1 MRRNDMRGI
10 NKNYSRALK
19 SGLLLAI
26 AFSPFLL
33 QATTLIHAGKLIDG
47 KSDEVQIKMTI
58 VINNNLITDV
68 IKGYKNPKDNETYLD
83 LKGHTVLPGL
93 MDMHV
98 HFGGEYQSKAE
109 RPSKVEKEMEAILAT
124 QDAYVTF
131 FSGFTTVRQV
141 GDSGMVAISLRDAIN
156 QGKVVGPRIFTSGK
170 SLATTG
176 GHADPTNGR
185 AVGKY
190 DYPLPEDGV
199 VNGPYEVYTAVR
211 QRYKDGAD
219 GIKITVTGGVLSEA
233 KSGSN
238 PQFTQEE
245 VNAVVNAAKDYGMWV
260 AVHAH
265 GAEGMKRAIR
275 AGVDSIEHGTFMD
288 AEAMELMIENGT
300 YYVPTISA
308 GEFVAAKS
316 KIDNY
321 FPEIVRPKAASVG
334 PQIADTFSKAYKK
347 GVKIAF
353 GTDAGV
359 QPHGTNWEEFVFMVK
374 NGMSEMAA
382 IQSATMET
390 AKLLTID
397 DTLGSIEAGKIADI
411 IAVNGDPLEDISLL
425 KSIALVM
432 KDGKVYKQTN

>member
-1 MRRNDMRGI
+1 MRKI
-10 NKNYSRALK
+10 NTKHTRSLK
-19 SGLLLAI
+19 LGLLLAI
-26 AFSPFLL
+26 AFAPFLL

-47 KSDEVQIKMTI
+47 KSDKAQTKMTI
-58 VINNNLITDV
+58 VINDNLITDV
-68 IKGYKNPKDNETYLD
+68 IKGYKKPKDGEIYLD

-131 FSGFTTVRQV
+131 FAGFTTVRQV

-156 QGKVVGPRIFTSGK
+156 QGKVVGPRMFTSGK

-185 AVGKY
+185 AVNDY

-245 VNAVVNAAKDYGMWV
+245 VNAVVSAAKDYGMWV

-288 AEAMELMIENGT
+288 EETMELMIENGT

-397 DTLGSIEAGKIADI
+397 DTLGSIETGKIADI
-411 IAVNGDPLEDISLL
+411 IAVNGNPLEDISLL

>member
-1 MRRNDMRGI
+1 M
-10 NKNYSRALK
+10 
-19 SGLLLAI
+19 
-26 AFSPFLL
+26 FSCVFLF
-33 QATTLIHAGKLIDG
+33 TCFDVDSKTLIHAGKLIDG
-47 KSDEVQIKMTI
+47 KSDRVQSRISIVVDGNTI
-58 VINNNLITDV
+58 ADIQEGFISSNDFENYI
-68 IKGYKNPKDNETYLD
+68 D
-83 LKGHTVLPGL
+83 LKNHTVLPGL

-98 HFGGEYQSKAE
+98 HFGGEYLSKAE
-109 RPSKVEKEMEAILAT
+109 APLKVEREMEAILAT
-124 QDAYVTF
+124 QHALVTF
-131 FSGFTTVRQV
+131 KSGFTTVRQV
-141 GDSGMVAISLRDAIN
+141 GDSGLVAISLRDAIN
-156 QGKVVGPRIFTSGK
+156 AGKVIGPRIFAAGK
-170 SLATTG
+170 TIATTG
-176 GHADPTNGR
+176 GHADPTNGK
-185 AVGKY
+185 ALDDY
-190 DYPLPEDGV
+190 AYPLPEQGV

-219 GIKITVTGGVLSEA
+219 GIKITVTGGVLSPA
-233 KSGSN
+233 KSGDN

-245 VNAVVNAAKDYGMWV
+245 VDAVVSAAKDYGMWV

-288 AEAMELMIENGT
+288 EEAMDLMIKNGT

-374 NGMSEMAA
+374 NGMPEMEA

-390 AKLLTID
+390 AKLLKIE

-411 IAVNGDPLEDISLL
+411 IAVEGDPLDDISVL
-425 KSIALVM
+425 KDIVLVI
-432 KDGKVYKQTN
+432 KDGKVYK

>member
-1 MRRNDMRGI
+1 MRGI
-10 NKNYSRALK
+10 HKNFSRTLK

-26 AFSPFLL
+26 AFAPFFL

-47 KSDEVQIKMTI
+47 KSDQAQTKMTI
-58 VINNNLITDV
+58 VIKDNLITDV
-68 IKGYKNPKDNETYLD
+68 IKGYKNPKDDENYLD
-83 LKGHTVLPGL
+83 LKGYTVLPGL

-347 GVKIAF
+347 GVRIAF